1 MATAYATE
9 DVLIRSAEPRDLDVV
24 HALHVESVLHSTA
37 IWQSTPNTRES
48 FDGWLAGRIAE
59 GYPVFVGEIDG
70 AVAGYVTYGPWRPH
84 DGYRHTVEHSVY
96 VDAEHHGRGLAT
108 ILMRA
113 LIEHARND
121 DRHVMMAG
129 IASENT
135 GSIRLHERLGFETV
149 AVVPEVGR
157 KFDRWL
163 DLTMMRLAL

>member
-1 MATAYATE
+1 MATAYATS
-9 DVLIRSAEPRDLDVV
+9 DVLIRPAVPQDLDVV

-37 IWQSTPNTRES
+37 IWQSTPNTRAS
-48 FDGWLAGRIAE
+48 FDGWLAARDAD
-59 GYPVFVGEIDG
+59 GYPVLVGEVEG
-70 AVAGYVTYGPWRPH
+70 TVAGYVTYGPWRPH
-84 DGYRHTVEHSVY
+84 EGYRHTVEHSVY
-96 VDAEHHGRGLAT
+96 VDARHRGHGLAT
-108 ILMRA
+108 ILMGA
-113 LIEHARND
+113 LIEHARHD

-163 DLTMMRLAL
+163 DLTMMRLGL